1 MLKDIHVSFVYRFGQ
16 YPIQKRYRWRYDAD
30 VQYRTVMD
38 SLYSDAETRAL
49 QKYIADSIY
58 NVVYMDFR
66 QVYDSVL
73 AVRTAEEKAQQIE
86 QTRKE
91 IETLKAE
98 SEQQGEALFEVEPG
112 KAKKEKKSKK
122 SKKAENSAPAEEVK
136 DESATEQEQAQVNVT
151 RKEDDNEA

>member
-1 MLKDIHVSFVYRFGQ
+1 
-16 YPIQKRYRWRYDAD
+16 
-30 VQYRTVMD
+30 
-38 SLYSDAETRAL
+38 
-49 QKYIADSIY
+49 
-58 NVVYMDFR
+58 MDFR

-112 KAKKEKKSKK
+112 KAKKEKKNKK
-122 SKKAENSAPAEEVK
+122 SKKKEAEAPAEEVK
-136 DESATEQEQAQVNVT
+136 DESANEQEQAQVNIT